1 MWMVPVLGW
10 HTIVAGGERHVPGF
24 RNKIFQ
30 NSFIFCLWEVKS
42 IDRFEISGGFRMP
55 PPRKEHMQMEERKSL
70 ITDNRGADA
79 ERTDRR
85 ACLYSTIVREAGR
98 GVCVF
103 ARKCRGT
110 GRGAARVV
118 GTCVHFLAGESGES
132 VVVQK
137 KCAVRGAK
145 CQNGKRPSRL
155 SCLEI

>member
-1 MWMVPVLGW
+1 
-10 HTIVAGGERHVPGF
+10 
-24 RNKIFQ
+24 
-30 NSFIFCLWEVKS
+30 
-42 IDRFEISGGFRMP
+42 MP

-103 ARKCRGT
+103 ARKCRGR

-118 GTCVHFLAGESGES
+118 ETCVHFSAGESGES

-137 KCAVRGAK
+137 SV
-145 CQNGKRPSRL
+145 L
-155 SCLEI
+155 